1 MNHFPIRFRSHWYA
15 AALLLSALPAF
26 AQFDTAEVLGTIR
39 DNSGSVLAKPSVKL
53 TNQDTGLEAR
63 TTADDNGN
71 YTFSNVKIGRYT
83 VTTEAPGFS
92 RAVATGIVVNVNARQ
107 RVDLTLQVGAV
118 SESVEVSGAAA
129 VLETDSS
136 ERGQLI
142 NTAQVVELPL
152 NGRAYS
158 DLALLT
164 TGVVRSPSASSGTPR
179 EGSFIVNGLR
189 STYNN
194 FLLDGIDNNAYGTS
208 NQGFANQVAQPS
220 PDAVQEFKVITNNY
234 SAEFGRSGGATINV
248 ATRSGTNA
256 LHGTAYDFLRNTDL
270 NAIGFI
276 FGARPVTFKKPT
288 LQQNQFGATI
298 GGPIRKNK
306 IFFFGDYEGFRSI
319 LHSAPSFANIPSLAY
334 RQGIFPTNVTN
345 PQTGKIYPA
354 NTPIPVSDISPFA
367 FKVLND
373 LPTPTGPGQSNNF
386 QSSLLTRNYNDKY
399 DAKIDAQATAT
410 QSLFLR
416 VSQRKVNIFNQ
427 PDISGPSGGNSNGF
441 TRALNQQIDLGYTWA
456 VSPSSLFDTR
466 FGISR
471 TRAGKQPPLIGG
483 PSELTQY
490 GITGLPTD
498 PALTGGLV
506 ATTITGY
513 NQLGRQ
519 PTSPQFQNPLSFDP
533 KLNFVKNLG
542 RHSLKIGYEF
552 MVIRTQVL
560 DVNPLYGRDAYAG
573 NFTGQ
578 PVADFLFG
586 LRSQYALANQV
597 IGNYRQHEHFAYLQD
612 DFKFSSKLTLNLGV
626 RYEYASPR
634 VERDNVLSN
643 YDPATNSILRAKDG
657 SIYDRALV
665 NPDYKGFAPRIGF
678 AYSATSATV
687 IRAGYGISYIHQN
700 RVGSGDL
707 LGINGPQVVI
717 ATINQNN
724 PLDPNF
730 RTTQQGYPLGLTDPK
745 NFNPLLS
752 NITYVPKDLKT
763 PYVQSY
769 FFSIQRQIAKDT
781 LIDVGYVGNKSVAL
795 PVFGDYNQAN
805 PQPSPVPNP
814 PLSLQARRQNQSFGA
829 ITWYDPAG
837 FSNYNAAQVKFE
849 HRASGGLYFLN
860 SFTWSKAIDNS
871 GQSLDTSN
879 GNAASPQDIRNLRA
893 EKGPSNYDITLAN
906 ISSVVYQVPFGKGR
920 RFGSSLPL
928 FVDQALGGWELT
940 AINTALSAPPI
951 NLRAW
956 NGSIPGPFQVVG
968 NLSDFRGGE
977 AYRPNVTGPALA
989 QGSARTVDNYFD
1001 KANVALPTDASQ
1013 PFGNAGRNSVRATGL
1028 NQLDLGLDKNFALPR
1043 EGMRLQFRG
1052 EFFNILNH
1060 TNFATANSD
1069 RASGA
1074 FGTIRGTFPARQIQF
1089 ALKLV
1094 F

>member
-1 MNHFPIRFRSHWYA
+1 MNRKQFFRQSLWCA
-15 AALLLSALPAF
+15 ISLGLLTTPAV
-26 AQFDTAEVLGTIR
+26 AQFDAAEVLGTIR
-39 DNSGSVLAKPSVKL
+39 DNSGSVVARPSVKL

-63 TTADDNGN
+63 TTADENGN
-71 YTFSNVKIGRYT
+71 YTFSNVKIGRYS
-83 VTTEAPGFS
+83 VSAEAGGFS

-118 SESVEVSGAAA
+118 SETVEVSGAAA

-136 ERGQLI
+136 ERGQVI

-158 DLALLT
+158 DLALLSP
-164 TGVVRSPSASSGTPR
+164 GVIRSPSAFSGTPR

-194 FLLDGIDNNAYGTS
+194 YLLDGIDNNAYGTS

-256 LHGTAYDFLRNTDL
+256 LHGTAYEFLRNTDL
-270 NAIGFI
+270 NAIGYV
-276 FGARPVTFKKPT
+276 FGVRPLTFKKPT

-298 GGPIRKNK
+298 GGPLIKNRV
-306 IFFFGDYEGFRSI
+306 FFFGDYEGFRSI
-319 LHSAPSFANIPSLAY
+319 LHGAPTFASIPSLAY
-334 RQGIFPTNVTN
+334 RQGIFPTAVTN
-345 PQTGKIYPA
+345 PQTGKVYAA

-367 FKVLND
+367 LKVLND
-373 LPTPTGPGQSNNF
+373 LPTPTGPGQANNF

-399 DAKIDAQATAT
+399 DAKVDAQATAT
-410 QSLFLR
+410 QSTFLR

-441 TRALNQQIDLGYTWA
+441 TRALNQQVDLGYTWA
-456 VSPSSLFDTR
+456 VSATSILEGR

-483 PSELTQY
+483 ASELSLY

-506 ATTITGY
+506 NTTIFGY
-513 NQLGRQ
+513 SALGRQ
-519 PTSPQFQNPLSFDP
+519 ATNPQFQNPLSFDP
-533 KLNFVKNLG
+533 KVNFVKNLG

-552 MVIRTQVL
+552 MAIRTQVL
-560 DVNPLYGRDAYAG
+560 DVNPLYGRDSYAG

-578 PVADFLFG
+578 PVADFLLG
-586 LRSQYALANQV
+586 LRSQYALANSV

-612 DFKFSSKLTLNLGV
+612 DFKFSPKLTLNLGV

-634 VERDNVLSN
+634 TERDNVLSN

-665 NPDYKGFAPRIGF
+665 NPDYKDFAPRIGF
-678 AYSATSATV
+678 AYSATPSSV

-730 RTTQQGYPLGLTDPK
+730 RTTQQGYPVGLTDPK

-769 FFSIQRQIAKDT
+769 FFSIQQQLAKST
-781 LIDVGYVGNKSVAL
+781 LIDIAYIGNKSVAL
-795 PVFGDYNQAN
+795 PVFGDYNQAS
-805 PQPSPVPNP
+805 PQPTPTST
-814 PLSLQARRQNQSFGA
+814 LSLQARRPNQRFGA
-829 ITWYDPAG
+829 ITWYDAAG

-906 ISSVVYQVPFGKGR
+906 VTSVVYQIPFGKGR
-920 RFGSSLPL
+920 QFGSSLP
-928 FVDQALGGWELT
+928 VVVEQALGGWELT
-940 AINTALSAPPI
+940 GINTALSAPPI

-956 NGSIPGPFQVVG
+956 NGNIPANLQVVG
-968 NLSDFRGGE
+968 NLADFRGGE
-977 AYRPNVTGPALA
+977 SYRPNILGPALA

-1001 KANVALPTDASQ
+1001 KNNVVLPSLADPSH
-1013 PFGNAGRNSVRATGL
+1013 PFGNAGRNSVRATPF
-1028 NQLDLGLDKNFALPR
+1028 NQLDLGVDKNFALPR
-1043 EGMRLQFRG
+1043 EGMRIQFRG
-1052 EFFNILNH
+1052 EFFNIFNH
-1060 TNFATANSD
+1060 TNFAAANSD
-1069 RASGA
+1069 RANSA
-1074 FGTIRGTFPARQIQF
+1074 FGTIRSTFPARQIQF
-1089 ALKLV
+1089 ALKLI